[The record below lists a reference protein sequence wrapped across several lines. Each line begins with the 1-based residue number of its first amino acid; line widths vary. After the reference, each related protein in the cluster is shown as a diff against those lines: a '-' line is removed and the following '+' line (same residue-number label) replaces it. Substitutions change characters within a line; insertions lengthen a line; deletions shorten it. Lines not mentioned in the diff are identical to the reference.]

1 MALDEAGMH
10 RAGLAFLYRIVPV
23 LVATVLYGIYVA
35 ILSVATRG
43 LWHRGLRNPYNA
55 LILGVLYLVFCLSS
69 ALWALEVAQLIGL
82 VDLLLSPG
90 TLTTDA
96 LFNRFY
102 DLIARETRVTGI
114 LFQSQMVA
122 GDILVIWRASAIW
135 HDQRIVVL
143 LPLFWWTL
151 MIGNMLAHA
160 SRCQSGVSTTNYSKL
175 CKVTDVAA
183 PVLSITTNISVMILV
198 LWKGWQLREALTNE
212 YQRRRENKIFTLFV
226 LMVESGTLYAI
237 MLWPFY
243 LGLYGNY
250 TIWNYAVGGAVCSNK
265 LTPLSDIP
273 DVSSGQQ
280 AWFVQD
286 HVVRNGTSH
295 QKLLLDPASFI
306 VIIFVG
312 TNDVG
317 VNSFV
322 TNDQGTNVSLPN
334 VADCQLDTLRQLHA
348 LGARQFIVNSL
359 VPLQLTR
366 LYSDSSDPTIYYPSP
381 PHNGTV
387 WHRTIFNLVH
397 SLNRI
402 LRDGVRTLDTE
413 WGGGGSVQWFDTYG
427 FFEEMYN
434 HPARYFN
441 GSVPANVTG
450 QCHQCPDP
458 DDWRQC
464 GIGDCTPDER
474 DSYMWWDELHPS
486 EQTGRNLAAEMHRKI
501 EGKSKY

>member
-198 LWKGWQLREALTNE
+198 LWKGWQLREALMNE

-237 MLWPFY
+237 MLVTDLLVTSLVTGGNET
-243 LGLYGNY
+243 LGRMVDCVSGYAAVQLVGIYPTLLIVVLGESL
-250 TIWNYAVGGAVCSNK
+250 WNKPTDSSQGPVISTVRFASSNK
-265 LTPLSDIP
+265 THGNTTSSTINAEQRHGRVV
-273 DVSSGQQ
+273 DVSLISDTHPQPDGLQDGSSSKGEK
-280 AWFVQD
+280 VQ
-286 HVVRNGTSH
+286 G
-295 QKLLLDPASFI
+295 A
-306 VIIFVG
+306 
-312 TNDVG
+312 
-317 VNSFV
+317 
-322 TNDQGTNVSLPN
+322 
-334 VADCQLDTLRQLHA
+334 A
-348 LGARQFIVNSL
+348 LEYVLKPSL
-359 VPLQLTR
+359 V
-366 LYSDSSDPTIYYPSP
+366 
-381 PHNGTV
+381 
-387 WHRTIFNLVH
+387 
-397 SLNRI
+397 
-402 LRDGVRTLDTE
+402 
-413 WGGGGSVQWFDTYG
+413 
-427 FFEEMYN
+427 
-434 HPARYFN
+434 
-441 GSVPANVTG
+441 
-450 QCHQCPDP
+450 
-458 DDWRQC
+458 
-464 GIGDCTPDER
+464 TP
-474 DSYMWWDELHPS
+474 
-486 EQTGRNLAAEMHRKI
+486 
-501 EGKSKY
+501 